1 MGVFDGMEPSRV
13 LSFFEEICAIS
24 PGSGHV
30 GQISNY
36 LVNFAKQRGLRYRQD
51 KMGNVIIWKD
61 ATLGHE
67 TAASVILQGHM
78 DMVAVKV
85 DGCEKNMET
94 DGLDLA
100 VDGDRIYAEGTSLG
114 GDDGIAVAY
123 ALALLDDDSLV
134 HPPIEAVFTV
144 DEEIGML
151 GASGLDVS
159 DLKGRMLLNIDSEE
173 EGVFTVSCAG
183 GATAV
188 CELQGQPRP
197 MKAAA
202 IVCKVSGLT
211 GGHSGAEI
219 HKGRANANM
228 VMARLLLGLSG
239 EDIHLISVSG
249 GEKDNA
255 IPTSAGAVIA
265 VESEF
270 YSVPNLGKKAD
281 DAAETADGAANEADE
296 AAKTVCRTEKASVRS
311 VIAAI
316 KRTFE
321 EIKSEY
327 QQTDPNMQ
335 LSIMVEEPRMRMV
348 FNAKSTWKMIAW
360 LNNVPNGI
368 CRMNPQMAGMVQTS
382 LNLGIVRT
390 KRDLVTLTF
399 AVRSASGTE
408 KKYLLDK
415 LSALTEAMG
424 GLVTVSGEYPGWE
437 YRADSKLRDT
447 MVEAYRTQYGAEPK
461 VEGIHAG
468 LECGIFASKLDGLDA
483 VSFGPQM
490 QNIHTV
496 KEELSVSSVERT
508 WRLLVAVLEKLA

>member
-1 MGVFDGMEPSRV
+1 MGVLDGLEPARV
-13 LSFFEEICAIS
+13 LSYFEEICAI
-24 PGSGHV
+24 PHGSGNV

-36 LVNFAKQRGLRYRQD
+36 LVDFAKQRSLRYRQD

-61 ATLGHE
+61 ATPGHE
-67 TAASVILQGHM
+67 AAEPVILQGHM

-85 DGCEKNMET
+85 DGCEKDMET

-100 VDGDRIYAEGTSLG
+100 IDGDRIYAKGTSLG

-123 ALALLDDDSLV
+123 ALAVLDDESLV

-151 GASGLDVS
+151 GATGLDVS

-173 EGVFTVSCAG
+173 EGIFTVSCAG

-219 HKGRANANM
+219 HKGRANANL

-239 EDIHLISVSG
+239 EDIYLVSISG

-255 IPTSAGAVIA
+255 IPISAEAVIA
-265 VESEF
+265 VE
-270 YSVPNLGKKAD
+270 A
-281 DAAETADGAANEADE
+281 DAADKGKTVESEKMESAVADSLKSVDELTEADVD
-296 AAKTVCRTEKASVRS
+296 ALEK
-311 VIAAI
+311 I
-316 KRTFE
+316 KRIKISIERTFE

-327 QQTDPNMQ
+327 QETDPDMQ
-335 LSIMVEEPRMRMV
+335 LSISVEEPRMRMV
-348 FNAKSTWKMIAW
+348 LNAKSTWKTIAW

-368 CRMNPQMAGMVQTS
+368 CRMNPQMEGMVQTS

-399 AVRSASGTE
+399 AVRSANGNE
-408 KKYLLDK
+408 KQYLIDK

-447 MVEAYRTQYGAEPK
+447 MVEAYRVQYGTEAK

-483 VSFGPQM
+483 ISFGPQM

-496 KEELSVSSVERT
+496 NEELSVSSVERT
-508 WRLLVAVLEKLA
+508 WRLLTAVLCKLS